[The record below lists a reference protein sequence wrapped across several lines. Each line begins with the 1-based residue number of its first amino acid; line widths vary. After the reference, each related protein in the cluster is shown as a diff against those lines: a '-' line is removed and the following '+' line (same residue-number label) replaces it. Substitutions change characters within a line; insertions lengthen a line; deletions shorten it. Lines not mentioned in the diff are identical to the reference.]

1 LGHWFADNLWWLLL
15 LLALFLLGWFIAS
28 RLRKHKEDSDRQH
41 NTLRDDI
48 GVLSKDVKDI
58 KTEQSSENAN
68 QAEFRKT
75 QNEFVDVTNANFVKM
90 QETQKEKP
98 ADHFTQT
105 AEEKQQ
111 QEKILK
117 QIECTIVEV
126 NVTIVK

>member
-1 LGHWFADNLWWLLL
+1 
-15 LLALFLLGWFIAS
+15 
-28 RLRKHKEDSDRQH
+28 
-41 NTLRDDI
+41 
-48 GVLSKDVKDI
+48 
-58 KTEQSSENAN
+58 
-68 QAEFRKT
+68 
-75 QNEFVDVTNANFVKM
+75 M

-117 QIECTIVEV
+117 EIELTIVEV